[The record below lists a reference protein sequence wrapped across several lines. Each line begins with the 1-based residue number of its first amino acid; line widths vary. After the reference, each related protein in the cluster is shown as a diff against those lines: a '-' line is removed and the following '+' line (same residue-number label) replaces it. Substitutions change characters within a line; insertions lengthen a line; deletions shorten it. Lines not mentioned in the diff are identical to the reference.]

1 MATCVSIV
9 LPYRDAEDT
18 IEECIHSIHAQDLKD
33 WELLAVNDNSS
44 DGSQRLVSKFA
55 ANDNRIKPIQ
65 SAEKGLVSALNLG
78 VQHSSSPLIARMDA
92 DDRML
97 PERLS
102 NQVDFMESNPETGL
116 VSCKVEHYSP
126 LANDTRGYANYVKWT
141 NQQLSHEQISLNRFV
156 ESPLAHPSVLL
167 RKKLFDRH
175 GGYEEGEFPEDYEL
189 WLRFLSTGVQMKKLD
204 QVLLQWR
211 DHPSRLSR
219 QSERYSKNAFQRTK
233 ARYLKPW
240 LTENVPPSIEIK
252 AWGAGKV
259 ARKQIEH
266 LAREGLEIEEFFDV
280 DPKKIGNPR
289 PGLRVSPIEDIPEPG
304 KIFLLI
310 LAGTRSARAKITRF
324 LEEKKYCLGTDYLFA
339 A

>member
-1 MATCVSIV
+1 MTVSVSIV

-18 IEECIHSIHAQDLKD
+18 LDECIHSIHAQELKD

-44 DGSQRLVSKFA
+44 DGSQRLISRFA
-55 ANDNRIKPIQ
+55 AKDNRIKPIQ
-65 SAEKGLVSALNLG
+65 SAEEGLVSALNLG
-78 VQHSSSPLIARMDA
+78 VKHSSSSLIARMDA

-97 PERLS
+97 PGRLS
-102 NQVDFMESNPETGL
+102 SQVDYMDSNPGTGL

-126 LANDTRGYANYVKWT
+126 LANDTRGYAKYVQWT
-141 NQQLSHEQISLNRFV
+141 NEQLSHEQISLNRFV
-156 ESPLAHPSVLL
+156 ESPLAHPSVLF
-167 RKKLFDRH
+167 RKKLFDQY
-175 GGYEEGEFPEDYEL
+175 GGYEDGEYPEDYEL
-189 WLRFLSTGVQMKKLD
+189 WLRFLSAGVQMNKLD

-219 QSERYSKNAFQRTK
+219 QSERYSKDAFQRTK
-233 ARYLKPW
+233 ARYLKSW
-240 LTENVPPSIEIK
+240 LSENVPMGIEIK

-259 ARKQIEH
+259 ARKQVEH

-289 PGLRVSPIEDIPEPG
+289 PGLKVFSIEDIPEPG

-310 LAGTRSARAKITRF
+310 LAGARSARGKITRF
-324 LEEKKYCLGTDYLFA
+324 LEEKEYCLGTDYLFVA
-339 A
+339 